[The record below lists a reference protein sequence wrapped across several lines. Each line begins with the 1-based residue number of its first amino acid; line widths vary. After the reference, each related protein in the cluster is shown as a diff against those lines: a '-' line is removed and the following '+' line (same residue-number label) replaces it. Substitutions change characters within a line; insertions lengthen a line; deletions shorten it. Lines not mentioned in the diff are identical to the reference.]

1 MILNVFFH
9 YIVSFFIYTD
19 FWDWDS
25 CYFWTIVVCIYAK
38 VIQSISNFLCNKRCP
53 LLWKYMFIGWTLWKT
68 KSNKNFKVLKFR
80 KKRVTNQKIDVLNHL
95 IKKSLW
101 DQNLNQNQTKKSTS
115 INIFQFSIKINTWQ
129 KTNTSI
135 KMDMTWWTQLI
146 ILSCPKWSMC
156 YFCLLKAISHFLLNF
171 SHKKKFCCC
180 SVCLLLLLL
189 LLIIVWFKLS
199 CIT

>member
-1 MILNVFFH
+1 M
-9 YIVSFFIYTD
+9 
-19 FWDWDS
+19 
-25 CYFWTIVVCIYAK
+25 K
-38 VIQSISNFLCNKRCP
+38 VHVHWMNF
-53 LLWKYMFIGWTLWKT
+53 MKT
-68 KSNKNFKVLKFR
+68 KSNKNFKVLKFW
-80 KKRVTNQKIDVLNHL
+80 KKRVTNQKIHVLNHL

-115 INIFQFSIKINTWQ
+115 INICQFSIKINTWQ
-129 KTNTSI
+129 KTNTSL
-135 KMDMTWWTQLI
+135 KMDMTWWTHLI

-156 YFCLLKAISHFLLNF
+156 YFCLLKAINHFLLNF
-171 SHKKKFCCC
+171 SHNFFCCCC